1 MMAKALLQVC
11 SLQKTEFILLS
22 FSTKHIIHSG
32 RTISEQQY
40 FWNDKPYYSNDTPY
54 FWNETP
60 YFWNDTPYL
69 NDKQLFY

>member
-22 FSTKHIIHSG
+22 FSTKHIIYSG
-32 RTISEQQY
+32 RTISEQQ
-40 FWNDKPYYSNDTPY
+40 
-54 FWNETP
+54 